1 MRLLKKWLE
10 KRFYPSQIFDSV
22 SSIPLEQLK
31 QQGIKGIILD
41 LDDTLIPQNSNEI
54 SIERSIWLKEAISNF
69 KVYLVT
75 NNRSLKR
82 IQMFQTRFNIPA
94 IIKAWKPGTKGL
106 LSAIK
111 QMNLNF
117 DEIVMIGDRLFT
129 DVLAGNRVNVQTFL
143 VTPIQKPKF
152 LKWVRT
158 LEKKMI
164 DYVS

>member
-94 IIKAWKPGTKGL
+94 IIKAWKPGTKG
-106 LSAIK
+106 
-111 QMNLNF
+111 
-117 DEIVMIGDRLFT
+117 
-129 DVLAGNRVNVQTFL
+129 
-143 VTPIQKPKF
+143 
-152 LKWVRT
+152 
-158 LEKKMI
+158 
-164 DYVS
+164 